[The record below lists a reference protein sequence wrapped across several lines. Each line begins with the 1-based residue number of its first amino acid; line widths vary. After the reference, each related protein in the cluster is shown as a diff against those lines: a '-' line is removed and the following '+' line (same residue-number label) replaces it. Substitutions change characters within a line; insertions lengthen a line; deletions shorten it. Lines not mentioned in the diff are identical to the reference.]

1 MFFMCAPSWNLK
13 GSRPAIGPAKR
24 HPTRASRKLVPNHLV
39 VLRHW
44 RIWLRRWTIG
54 LRSAAPSIQTTRVH
68 AAGDIRGW
76 RIPAGD
82 FSLATT
88 ILLLALIPL
97 IGATSHGADLDD
109 AEAADQGV
117 KQEIAAP
124 RLITSTPECFVH
136 ALHAPLDAAG
146 DRFLRRPSS
155 TSVAVLW
162 TARASGEMKPLLG
175 TGTFAIPTRR
185 RSFTQTRLLG
195 AVADE
200 ERLYLAVWRSGR
212 TFDEPPPA
220 ADEPMDWTPP
230 ESTSRRDG
238 AIGFA
243 LVVCWLADSS
253 PLLDEPLPPQPQVSR
268 ETTADGLLR
277 LIDGGVEFA
286 GRAYKF
292 RGRELVREN

>member
-1 MFFMCAPSWNLK
+1 MAARNP
-13 GSRPAIGPAKR
+13 
-24 HPTRASRKLVPNHLV
+24 
-39 VLRHW
+39 
-44 RIWLRRWTIG
+44 WTTWP
-54 LRSAAPSIQTTRVH
+54 LSAARLTRVR
-68 AAGDIRGW
+68 AAGDVRDPRIVGQVRG
-76 RIPAGD
+76 I
-82 FSLATT
+82 ATA
-88 ILLLALIPL
+88 IMLLALIPL
-97 IGATSHGADLDD
+97 LGATSLGAEDD
-109 AEAADQGV
+109 GAEAADQLH

-185 RSFTQTRLLG
+185 RSFTQSRLLG
-195 AVADE
+195 AVADG
-200 ERLYLAVWRSGR
+200 ERLYLALWRSGR
-212 TFDEPPPA
+212 TFDEPPPSA
-220 ADEPMDWTPP
+220 AEPMDWTPP

-243 LVVCWLADSS
+243 LVVFWLADGN
-253 PLLDEPLPPQPQVSR
+253 PALDEPLPPQPQLPQ
-268 ETTADGLLR
+268 ETTADGLLK

-286 GRAYKF
+286 GRAYRF
-292 RGRELVREN
+292 RGRDLVREN

>member
-1 MFFMCAPSWNLK
+1 M
-13 GSRPAIGPAKR
+13 
-24 HPTRASRKLVPNHLV
+24 
-39 VLRHW
+39 
-44 RIWLRRWTIG
+44 IWL
-54 LRSAAPSIQTTRVH
+54 LSAAHSIQTTRVR

-76 RIPAGD
+76 RIPARD

-97 IGATSHGADLDD
+97 LGTASRGAEEAAAA
-109 AEAADQGV
+109 AEAAANPADAGAADVAREVAAQAL

-124 RLITSTPECFVH
+124 RLIASTPECMVH
-136 ALHAPLDAAG
+136 ALHAPLDPAG

-162 TARASGEMKPLLG
+162 TARASGEMKPLLA

-195 AVADE
+195 AVADQ

-220 ADEPMDWTPP
+220 ADEPFDWTPP

-243 LVVCWLADSS
+243 LIVFWLADGSQ
-253 PLLDEPLPPQPQVSR
+253 LIDEPLPPRPRVPR
-268 ETTADGLLR
+268 ETTAAGLLK
-277 LIDGGVEFA
+277 LTDGRVEFA

-292 RGRELVREN
+292 RGRDLAREN